1 MEFVWADLSKTEPC
15 VIGCV
20 GMMIHEGLTGN
31 PIFPQTYEP
40 GKFPLIPQFPPI
52 SFLFADL
59 P

>member
-1 MEFVWADLSKTEPC
+1 MMG
-15 VIGCV
+15 II